1 MSALLAIVSMV
12 ALLLYSNSFLSSIPL
27 IGGNAAIG
35 YFEEGSTTATG
46 GLAWYLSAPQ
56 GLSSWLMPILDP
68 ATYGDGL
75 HGPLQHIAHVA
86 IYFTVMVMGSIL
98 FAKFWVETTNLGPE
112 SVAKQIQKSGMQMPG
127 FRRDPRVLKRVLERY
142 IPTITI
148 MSGAIVG
155 ALAAFADMVGTTGN
169 ASGTGVLLTVG
180 IIIHFYEAM
189 GREQMMEMNPMMRG
203 FFGGE

>member
-1 MSALLAIVSMV
+1 
-12 ALLLYSNSFLSSIPL
+12 
-27 IGGNAAIG
+27 
-35 YFEEGSTTATG
+35 
-46 GLAWYLSAPQ
+46 
-56 GLSSWLMPILDP
+56 
-68 ATYGDGL
+68 
-75 HGPLQHIAHVA
+75 LQHIAHVLV
-86 IYFTVMVMGSIL
+86 YFTVMVMGSIL

-112 SVAKQIQKSGMQMPG
+112 AVAKNIQKSGMQMPG

>member
-1 MSALLAIVSMV
+1 
-12 ALLLYSNSFLSSIPL
+12 
-27 IGGNAAIG
+27 
-35 YFEEGSTTATG
+35 
-46 GLAWYLSAPQ
+46 
-56 GLSSWLMPILDP
+56 
-68 ATYGDGL
+68 
-75 HGPLQHIAHVA
+75 
-86 IYFTVMVMGSIL
+86 
-98 FAKFWVETTNLGPE
+98 
-112 SVAKQIQKSGMQMPG
+112 MPG

-155 ALAAFADMVGTTGN
+155 SLAAFADMVGTTGN